1 MRERDMDKNEE
12 EIVLLDIDLID
23 NNPEHPFKV
32 VDEDLIEL
40 MESIN
45 KFGVTEPIIVVKCEN
60 GRYQAVTGHRR
71 KRVCELSEIKKVPAI
86 VRKLTRDE
94 AVIQM
99 VDSNIHREKIL
110 PSEKAFAY
118 KLKYEA
124 IKHQGKR
131 NDLTLCPMGT
141 KLKSAEVI
149 ANNESERQVYRYI
162 RLTELI
168 PELLQM
174 VDENVIGF
182 RPAVELS
189 YLSKDEQDDLLDSI
203 QSLLATPSL
212 SQAQEMKRLSQ
223 AGKLTLEKIDEILC
237 VEKPNQIPK
246 YNITFQKF
254 SHYIP
259 RNVVTPKE
267 VEDYVLKCVIICKE
281 RGIQVDKLD
290 IDLSKMMNNK
300 TKNRDRD
307 SR

>member
-1 MRERDMDKNEE
+1 MDKNEE

-32 VDEDLIEL
+32 IDEDLMEL
-40 MESIN
+40 IESIN
-45 KFGVTEPIIVVKCEN
+45 KFGVTEPIIVVKGED

-71 KRVCELSEIKKVPAI
+71 KRVCELSEIKKIPAI

-94 AVIQM
+94 AIIQM

-141 KLKSAEVI
+141 KLKSAEAI

-189 YLSKDEQDDLLDSI
+189 YLSKVEQEDLLDSI

-267 VEDYVLKCVIICKE
+267 VEDYVLKCVIVCKE